1 MRAALLSGPRQID
14 VVELER
20 PEPGTGEILVE
31 IEANAICGTDLKA
44 YQGLKV
50 RGRYPKVLG
59 HEFVGRVAD
68 LGAGVDPS
76 LQGARV
82 AVEPNL
88 RCEKCEHC
96 AVGLTNLCADYH
108 VLGEGPDYQG
118 GCAEFVAVPANLA
131 HVLPDDISM
140 IEGALVQPL
149 AISYE
154 GIVERAEV
162 RSGEKVLVLGA
173 GPIGLGAMLLARLRG
188 AQVLVSDPV
197 GYRLDTARELGA
209 DFVVQP
215 TVDDLDAAVAEFTSG
230 KGVDLAVEAVGG
242 AQTTT
247 LFDAQRSTRVRG
259 RILVVGGFS
268 SAETPFPVGALKN
281 KEQALLGSQGH
292 PQTFGPVIDLL
303 ATKQLQPAAMVSHV
317 VSLEELPAML
327 QLLDDKG
334 DGVVKVVVEPSR

>member
-1 MRAALLSGPRQID
+1 MRAALLLGPRQID
-14 VVELER
+14 VVDVEAPVAR
-20 PEPGTGEILVE
+20 PGEVV
-31 IEANAICGTDLKA
+31 IEVDANAICGTDLKA

-59 HEFVGRVAD
+59 HEFVGRVVEC
-68 LGAGVDPS
+68 GEGVDAA
-76 LQGARV
+76 LHGQRV

-88 RCEKCEHC
+88 RCETCEHC
-96 AVGLTNLCADYH
+96 TAGLTNLCPDYH
-108 VLGEGPDYQG
+108 VLGEGPDYPG

-131 HVLPDDISM
+131 HVLPDDVST

-154 GIVERAEV
+154 GVVERAQV

-188 AQVLVSDPV
+188 AQVLVCDPV

-209 DFVVQP
+209 DLVVQP
-215 TVDDLDAAVAEFTSG
+215 TRDDLDAAVAEFTDG

-268 SAETPFPVGALKN
+268 TPETPFPVGALKN
-281 KEQALLGSQGH
+281 KEQCLLGSQGH
-292 PQTFGPVIDLL
+292 PGTFAPVIELL
-303 ATKQLQPAAMVSHV
+303 ASKQLQPAPMVSHV
-317 VSLEELPAML
+317 VGIAELPTMFG
-327 QLLDDKG
+327 LLDSKA